1 MGIIVDSYD
10 VIVIGAGHAGVEA
23 SLAAARLGY
32 KTLRRKSL
40 GYTQKY
46 ISEYTGLSITF
57 ISDLEN
63 GKNTIE
69 FGKAL
74 KLADLLGLDVAVT
87 ERG

>member
-1 MGIIVDSYD
+1 MKIND
-10 VIVIGAGHAGVEA
+10 VRDFGKAV
-23 SLAAARLGY
+23 
-32 KTLRRKSL
+32 KDRRKSL

-74 KLADLLGLDVAVT
+74 KLAELLGLDVAVT

>member
-1 MGIIVDSYD
+1 MKIND
-10 VIVIGAGHAGVEA
+10 VRDFGKAV
-23 SLAAARLGY
+23 
-32 KTLRRKSL
+32 KDRRKSL

-63 GKNTIE
+63 GKKTIE

>member
-1 MGIIVDSYD
+1 MKIND
-10 VIVIGAGHAGVEA
+10 VRDFGKAV
-23 SLAAARLGY
+23 
-32 KTLRRKSL
+32 KDRRKSL

-46 ISEYTGLSITF
+46 ISEYTGLSNTF

-63 GKNTIE
+63 GNKTIE